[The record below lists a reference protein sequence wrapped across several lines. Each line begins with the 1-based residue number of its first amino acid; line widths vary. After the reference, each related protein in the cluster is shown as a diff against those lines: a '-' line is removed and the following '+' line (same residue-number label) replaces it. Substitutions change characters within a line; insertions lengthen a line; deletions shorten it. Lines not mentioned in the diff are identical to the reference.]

1 MDGAMNC
8 SATAIA
14 IVGMAGR
21 FPKAGSPEELW
32 KRLCNGEDCISF
44 LTDEELQAA
53 GIDRGLLQ
61 NPKYVKAAPVVE
73 NIEYFDAH
81 FFGITPR
88 EAELM
93 DPQQRIFMECCW
105 EALETAGYDPFRF
118 PGDIGLWAGARTD
131 TYLINNLVSHSDL
144 VESVGAFHLGLGN
157 DLAFLTTRISHA
169 FNLRGPSCSLHVACS
184 TSLVAV
190 HLACQSLLIDEC
202 QMALAG
208 GIALNV
214 PHKTG
219 YLYEEGSVMS
229 PDGHCRVFDAKARGT
244 VFGSGVGVVVLKRLE
259 DALADGDTIHA
270 VIKGSAINND
280 GSAKASFT
288 APGIQGQI
296 RVIREAQQ
304 ASGVEPESISY
315 VECHGTGTLLGDAV
329 EVRAL
334 SKAFGTATQ
343 KQGYCAL
350 GSVKSNVGHLDA
362 AAGVTGLIKVVM
374 SLKHGQLPPSLHYE
388 EANPQIDFRQ
398 SPFYVNTRLRE
409 WKREN
414 GNGPRRAGV
423 SAFGVGG
430 TNAHVVVEEAPAP
443 KAGEKGR
450 DWQLLTLS
458 ARTETALQQGMKN
471 LLEYLERAKPEKQEE
486 QEELA
491 DVGYTLQV
499 GRKQFGWR
507 WSGVCRSREEAVEQ
521 LRGGLAAC
529 GGEGSGVEEGSR
541 KVAFLFP
548 GQGSQYA
555 GMGAEL
561 YENEAVF
568 RRSLQESSEILKPHL
583 GLDLCRALYEE
594 KSAEV
599 NETYLAQAALVAVEY
614 GLVELWKSWGVEPEA
629 MLGHSVG
636 EYTAA
641 CVAGVMSR
649 EEVLAVVAARGRLMQ
664 KMPRGGMVAVAS
676 GEKELSW
683 AEEKG
688 FSIAAVNAP
697 GMSVLA
703 GRVEEIEELE
713 RELQVR
719 GVEYKRL
726 KTSHAFHSR
735 LVEPMMGE
743 FLEEMKKVR
752 LKAPE
757 KRFISNVTGSWIRD
771 EEAQDA
777 GYWVKHLRERV
788 EFGRGVKG
796 LVESGEW
803 MLVESGPGESLR
815 RLAQRQGGGG
825 MAVSSLP
832 GMAGEGR
839 RGERGRGRTETEV
852 MLGAVGRLW
861 QEGIGINWMGL
872 HAGTQRRRVPLPTYS
887 FERKRYW
894 IDPASPLKQTRTVT
908 TASTKKISDVSQWFW
923 QPSWKLSSAKPA
935 EPLQPDAETAW
946 LIFSDGKG
954 LGHAVASRL
963 EDNGYRVIKVSRGEK
978 FHQHNAFSY
987 TIAPSNI
994 ADYAELIASLRNSGW
1009 SVGNLLH
1016 LWGMDSE
1023 VQPGSKADR
1032 LEECEENGLLSLL
1045 YIVQAMIAQHTKGRH
1060 HLWVA
1065 GSNTMQVES
1074 TDSVMPEKTGAL
1086 AFCKVLPQ
1094 EDQSFV
1100 THGIDISPIRCAEDL
1115 DAAAECLF
1123 RELQT
1128 PATDAVVAW
1137 RGPNRWVQV
1146 YEPIQVRKSSQPSK
1160 GLKTEGVYMI
1170 TGGLGAVGL
1179 LIAEWIARAVRGKL
1193 LLVGRSPIPSRSK
1206 WEEIVRQAA
1215 QTEQSRRIEKLLA
1228 LERMGAEVEI
1238 VQADVCD
1245 VMQMRQAVERCR
1257 ERFGRL
1263 DGVIHGAGI
1272 TSGPTVFRLACDV
1285 RAEDCETQAG
1295 PKAVG
1300 LMVLEEVLAGSDVDF
1315 VMCLSSNASVLGG
1328 LGFTA
1333 YAAANLFM
1341 DAFVQ
1346 RKQFERSKT
1355 RWLST
1360 NWDHWPEETKK
1371 IANVHTTL
1379 DEFAMTR
1386 EEAEQA
1392 FFTALGL
1399 GLTGQIIVATGD
1411 LQQRANLWINQQ
1423 QGKDSAESKPGSDA
1437 QTKAPRPKVRTAYVA
1452 PGNEAEEALAAI
1464 WQESLGLEKIGVNDD
1479 FFELG
1484 GHSLLAT
1491 KFLVQIRETFG
1502 VDFPLAKFFE
1512 GPTIAQMASY
1522 LMEIA
1527 AEDASSADESFTAQ
1541 SAVG

>member
-1 MDGAMNC
+1 
-8 SATAIA
+8 
-14 IVGMAGR
+14 
-21 FPKAGSPEELW
+21 
-32 KRLCNGEDCISF
+32 
-44 LTDEELQAA
+44 
-53 GIDRGLLQ
+53 
-61 NPKYVKAAPVVE
+61 
-73 NIEYFDAH
+73 
-81 FFGITPR
+81 
-88 EAELM
+88 
-93 DPQQRIFMECCW
+93 
-105 EALETAGYDPFRF
+105 
-118 PGDIGLWAGARTD
+118 
-131 TYLINNLVSHSDL
+131 
-144 VESVGAFHLGLGN
+144 
-157 DLAFLTTRISHA
+157 
-169 FNLRGPSCSLHVACS
+169 
-184 TSLVAV
+184 
-190 HLACQSLLIDEC
+190 
-202 QMALAG
+202 
-208 GIALNV
+208 
-214 PHKTG
+214 
-219 YLYEEGSVMS
+219 
-229 PDGHCRVFDAKARGT
+229 
-244 VFGSGVGVVVLKRLE
+244 
-259 DALADGDTIHA
+259 
-270 VIKGSAINND
+270 
-280 GSAKASFT
+280 
-288 APGIQGQI
+288 
-296 RVIREAQQ
+296 
-304 ASGVEPESISY
+304 
-315 VECHGTGTLLGDAV
+315 LLGDAV

-334 SKAFGTATQ
+334 SKAFGAATQ
-343 KQGYCAL
+343 RQGFCAL

-362 AAGVTGLIKVVM
+362 AAGVTGLIKVVL
-374 SLKHGQLPPSLHYE
+374 SLKHGMLPPSLHYE
-388 EANPQIDFRQ
+388 EPNPQIDFRH
-398 SPFYVNTRLRE
+398 SPFYVNTQLKE
-409 WKREN
+409 WKRES
-414 GNGPRRAGV
+414 GPRRAGV

-430 TNAHVVVEEAPAP
+430 TNAHVVVEEAPEP
-443 KAGEKGR
+443 GPGEKGR
-450 DWQLLTLS
+450 SWQLLTLS

-471 LLEYLERAKPEKQEE
+471 LLKYLEPEKPEKPEE
-486 QEELA
+486 AAELA

-499 GRKQFGWR
+499 GRKVFGWR

-521 LRGGLAAC
+521 LRGGMAA
-529 GGEGSGVEEGSR
+529 GSEGGVEEGGR

-548 GQGSQYA
+548 GQGNQYA

-561 YENEAVF
+561 YENEGVF

-583 GLDLCRALYEE
+583 GTDLCRALYEE
-594 KSAEV
+594 RTAEV
-599 NETYLAQAALVAVEY
+599 NETYLAQPALVAVEY

-641 CVAGVMSR
+641 WVAGVMSR
-649 EEVLAVVAARGRLMQ
+649 EEVLGVVAARGRLMQ
-664 KMPRGGMVAVAS
+664 EMERGGMVAVAL
-676 GEKELSW
+676 GEKELGW

-703 GRVEEIEELE
+703 GGVKEIEEVE

-726 KTSHAFHSR
+726 RTSHAFHSR
-735 LVEPMMGE
+735 LVEPMMGA
-743 FLEEMKKVR
+743 FLEEMKKVK

-771 EEAQDA
+771 EEARDP

-788 EFGRGVKG
+788 QFGRGVKE

-803 MLVESGPGESLR
+803 MLVESGPGQSLR
-815 RLAQRQGGGG
+815 RLAQRQGAGG
-825 MAVSSLP
+825 MTVSSLP

-839 RGERGRGRTETEV
+839 GESETAA

-861 QEGIGINWMGL
+861 QEGIGINWSGL
-872 HAGTQRRRVPLPTYS
+872 HAGTRRLRVPLPTYP

-894 IDPASPLKQTRTVT
+894 IEPASQLKQTRTAT
-908 TASTKKISDVSQWFW
+908 PASPKKIFDVSQWFW
-923 QPSWKLSSAKPA
+923 QPSWKLSSAKPV
-935 EPLQPDAETAW
+935 EYLQPQAETAW
-946 LIFSDGKG
+946 LVFIDDGG
-954 LGHAVASRL
+954 LGLTVAARL
-963 EDNGYRVIKVSRGEK
+963 EDNGHRVIKVSKGEK
-978 FHQHNAFSY
+978 FRQNNAFSY
-987 TIAPSNI
+987 TIAPSRSS
-994 ADYAELIASLRNSGW
+994 DYAELISSLHNAGW
-1009 SVGNLLH
+1009 RVGNLLH

-1023 VQPGSKADR
+1023 VQEESKPE
-1032 LEECEENGLLSLL
+1032 LFIGCEENGLLSLL
-1045 YIVQAMIAQHTKGRH
+1045 YIVQALAAQGSEGRH
-1060 HLWVA
+1060 HVWVA
-1065 GSNTMQVES
+1065 GSNTIQVES
-1074 TDSVMPEKTGAL
+1074 TDRVMPEKTGSL

-1115 DAAAECLF
+1115 DAAAERLF
-1123 RELQT
+1123 RELQA
-1128 PATDAVVAW
+1128 PASDAVAAW
-1137 RGPNRWVQV
+1137 RGPNRWVQT
-1146 YEPIQVRKSSQPSK
+1146 YESIPVPQTHQPSS

-1179 LIAEWIARAVRGKL
+1179 LLAEWIARAVRGKL
-1193 LLVGRSPIPSRSK
+1193 LLVGRSAIPPRSK
-1206 WEEIVRQAA
+1206 WEEMVRQAA
-1215 QTEQSRRIEKLLA
+1215 QPEQSRRLEKLLA

-1238 VQADVCD
+1238 VQADVCN
-1245 VMQMRQAVERCR
+1245 VMQMRQVVERCR
-1257 ERFGRL
+1257 ERFGGL

-1272 TSGPTVFRLACDV
+1272 TSGPSVFRLARDV

-1346 RKQFERSKT
+1346 RKQFENCKT

-1423 QGKDSAESKPGSDA
+1423 QWKESAESKSGFDTQA
-1437 QTKAPRPKVRTAYVA
+1437 RAPRPKVRTAYVE
-1452 PGNEAEEALAAI
+1452 PENEAEQALAAI
-1464 WQESLGLEKIGVNDD
+1464 WQESLGVEKIGVNDD

-1491 KFLVQIRETFG
+1491 KFLVQIREVFG

-1522 LMEIA
+1522 LMEL
-1527 AEDASSADESFTAQ
+1527 AEEEVSPTDEPFTAR